1 MRRLR
6 DVQTHE
12 LWTVVG
18 RCIRRYVPLFSC
30 SVYYVFR
37 RFFSTKT
44 RFLRFFSLSNV
55 FFLHFPVL
63 LFPTIVLFGPT
74 FSGPASSSIHSLRPR
89 VRVLV
94 VSVCQECS
102 V

>member
-55 FFLHFPVL
+55 FFYIFRFCFFRL
-63 LFPTIVLFGPT
+63 LFFLALLFLVLHLLQSTRCARELEF
-74 FSGPASSSIHSLRPR
+74 
-89 VRVLV
+89 
-94 VSVCQECS
+94 
-102 V
+102 